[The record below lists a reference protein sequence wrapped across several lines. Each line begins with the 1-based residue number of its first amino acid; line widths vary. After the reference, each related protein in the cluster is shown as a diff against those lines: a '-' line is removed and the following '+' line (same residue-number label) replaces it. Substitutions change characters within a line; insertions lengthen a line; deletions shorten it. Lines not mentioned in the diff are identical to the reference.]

1 MSRAQE
7 LINVLS
13 EEEVIARESIA
24 KAHGLCKICGKPVR
38 EFRTHRAEVE
48 YSISAICESCQ
59 DYFFSTEH

>member
-13 EEEVIARESIA
+13 EEAVIAREAVA
-24 KAHGLCKICGKPVR
+24 KAHGLCKICGKPAMG
-38 EFRTHRAEVE
+38 FRTQRAEVE

-59 DYFFSTEH
+59 DYFFATEH